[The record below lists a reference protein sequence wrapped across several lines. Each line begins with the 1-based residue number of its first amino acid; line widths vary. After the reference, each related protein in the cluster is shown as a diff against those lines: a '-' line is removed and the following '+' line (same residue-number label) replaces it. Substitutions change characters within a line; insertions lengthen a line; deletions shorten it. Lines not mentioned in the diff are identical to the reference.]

1 MLHHEEVSLAK
12 QVQTG
17 AIKSTVSFFA
27 CARLGVLAAIGVVA
41 ASKSVESSLAAVPLL
56 VMPMS
61 ALLLWSWERVS
72 NAVLNGILFPIID
85 ALMAGVLCLVSL
97 VKLDAPALGG
107 AYFLLS
113 VVLMGVA
120 RSFPWVVGWFMAA
133 GAVVVLGGGAS
144 FVRSRALSLVLFLFF
159 LAMTAVLAVRMG
171 NQFRQTGRLTDE
183 LAEARIQSAASE
195 ERLLIARDLHD
206 SVAKS
211 VHGIR
216 MLAEAL
222 RDDLGESDLVT
233 RRLAETLFDAAD
245 EASREARA
253 VLDGLNSS
261 QQIHDLSAHLCRQIQ
276 ACGKRTGHN
285 IVLNVSEDMLVHRP
299 QGEWAWNVERV
310 VGELL
315 SNVEK
320 HAEADGVCV
329 TMCYLN
335 DAITV
340 VVEDNG
346 RGPQEAMRGQED
358 LVLEGHYG
366 LAGVR
371 ERLRK
376 FGGELRIGSCANG
389 AGTAATMTVPLPG
402 SK

>member
-1 MLHHEEVSLAK
+1 MQHDEISLAK
-12 QVQTG
+12 QVQAG
-17 AIKSTVSFFA
+17 AIKSTVSFLA

-41 ASKSVESSLAAVPLL
+41 ALKPLDASLVSVPLL
-56 VMPMS
+56 AMSMS
-61 ALLLWSWERVS
+61 ALLLWGWQHISK
-72 NAVLNGILFPIID
+72 AVLNGRLFPLVD
-85 ALMAGVLCLVSL
+85 ALVAGVLCLVSV
-97 VKLDAPALGG
+97 VKPDTSALGG
-107 AYFLLS
+107 SYILLS
-113 VVLMGVA
+113 VVLIGVT
-120 RSFPWVVGWFMAA
+120 RSVRWVVVWFMAA
-133 GAVVVLGGGAS
+133 GAVVLLENQTLFIDG
-144 FVRSRALSLVLFLFF
+144 RSLDLAIFLFF
-159 LAMTAVLAVRMG
+159 IGMAAALALRMG
-171 NQFRQTGRLTDE
+171 SQFRQTGRLTDE
-183 LAEARIQSAASE
+183 LAEARVQRAASD

-216 MLAEAL
+216 MLAEVL
-222 RDDLGESDLVT
+222 RDDLGGSDSAT
-233 RRLAETLFDAAD
+233 QRLAETLFEAAD

-261 QQIHDLSAHLCRQIQ
+261 EQIQDLSAHLCRQIQ
-276 ACGKRTGHN
+276 TWGKRTRHN
-285 IVLNVSEDMLVHRP
+285 TVFNVSEDLQVQRP

-310 VGELL
+310 LGELL

-320 HAEADGVCV
+320 HAEADDVCV
-329 TMCYLN
+329 TMSCCGET
-335 DAITV
+335 ITV
-340 VVEDNG
+340 VVEDDG
-346 RGPQEAMRGQED
+346 KGPQEAFRGQEE